1 MSDRHHTQLSLDE
14 RIQIQKGIE
23 NGKPFNAIAS
33 EIGKDRSTVSREVK
47 RNRKSLSKTD
57 EDATFMRM
65 KEDYMRNGQL
75 KAAYNMQ
82 NLVQLQPSMPR
93 IQPRGLRPAP
103 EAAVCMQC
111 LQAPRRM
118 PEGQVLL

>member
-47 RNRKSLSKTD
+47 RNRKRIIGASRQENQPCMHMLRRDCSISHSCGKPC
-57 EDATFMRM
+57 M
-65 KEDYMRNGQL
+65 KGTC
-75 KAAYNMQ
+75 
-82 NLVQLQPSMPR
+82 
-93 IQPRGLRPAP
+93 RGCPLCIVS
-103 EAAVCMQC
+103 EIEGTVVC
-111 LQAPRRM
+111 
-118 PEGQVLL
+118 